1 MKDKAVG
8 LMGLTSEV
16 DVKLLHQC
24 FELDSFD
31 NLLKPEFMNAVRN
44 RRQALLEEKR
54 RLAEHDRLQELKRLK
69 EETMKCN
76 IIAQRISLQEF
87 LLSGEAT
94 ITKLIEDIM
103 QNDEEIKNLDRNA
116 VEAMLDQWLAP
127 FSLT

>member
-31 NLLKPEFMNAVRN
+31 NLLKPEFMNAVRT
-44 RRQALLEEKR
+44 RREALLDEERKKADEN
-54 RLAEHDRLQELKRLK
+54 RLKELQYLK

-76 IIAQRISLQEF
+76 IIS
-87 LLSGEAT
+87 
-94 ITKLIEDIM
+94 
-103 QNDEEIKNLDRNA
+103 
-116 VEAMLDQWLAP
+116 
-127 FSLT
+127 

>member
-1 MKDKAVG
+1 
-8 LMGLTSEV
+8 MGLTSEV

-54 RLAEHDRLQELKRLK
+54 RLAEHERLQELKRLK

-87 LLSGEAT
+87 LLSGEST